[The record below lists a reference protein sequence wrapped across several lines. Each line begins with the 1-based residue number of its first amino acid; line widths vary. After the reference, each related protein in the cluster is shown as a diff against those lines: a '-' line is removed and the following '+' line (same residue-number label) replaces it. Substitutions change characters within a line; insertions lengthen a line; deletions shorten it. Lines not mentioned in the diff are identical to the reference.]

1 MDQILLFIKEQI
13 KRPKT
18 LPLVGSGSVLIIF
31 ALIMGIVDNLPGIIV
46 AFVGLIMIVFAGV
59 HHWREARIFGTLF
72 AVSLI
77 SFPVLVLLHNI
88 FDGINQNIGTIP
100 VLNQLLTGLAVISFL
115 GAIFLTPAAAVIG
128 AVAGLF
134 YLVKSKIR

>member
-31 ALIMGIVDNLPGIIV
+31 ALIMGIADNLPGIIV
-46 AFVGLIMIVFAGV
+46 VFVGLIMIVFAGA

-88 FDGINQNIGTIP
+88 FDGINQKYLI
-100 VLNQLLTGLAVISFL
+100 LNWISFHYL
-115 GAIFLTPAAAVIG
+115 HLLLISHFSHPFFLQI
-128 AVAGLF
+128 
-134 YLVKSKIR
+134 

>member
-1 MDQILLFIKEQI
+1 MDQIITFIKDQL

-18 LPLVGSGSVLIIF
+18 QPLLGAGTVLVTI
-31 ALIMGIVDNLPGIIV
+31 ALILGIADNLPGIFV
-46 AFVGLIMIVFAGV
+46 AFIGLVLIVFAFV

-72 AVSLI
+72 AVSII

-100 VLNQLLTGLAVISFL
+100 VLNQLLEGLAVISFL
-115 GAIFLTPAAAVIG
+115 GAIFLAPAGLVIG
-128 AVAGLF
+128 VFAGLF
-134 YLVKSKIR
+134 YLVRSKLK